1 MLRVTDA
8 WELTVYFTFINKKDV
23 GEDNWIRPSL
33 KSS

>member
-8 WELTVYFTFINKKDV
+8 WELTVYFPFINKKDV
-23 GEDNWIRPSL
+23 GEDNWIRLSL